1 MARTIVSLACL
12 ATLLVAGV
20 APSFGQ
26 EDKPSA
32 KQQETKLIA
41 VLKSDASRQDKADA
55 CRELAL
61 IGTKD
66 SIAPLADL
74 LGDEK
79 LSHMAR
85 YGLEPNPDP
94 AVDEVLRTALDK
106 LKGRP
111 LVGTIG
117 SIGVRRDV
125 KAVEPLS
132 KLLRNPDSAVVQAAA
147 RALGLIGTATAAKA
161 LEDNL
166 AATPAANRPAHYEGL
181 FRGAEALS
189 TRGQHG
195 EPIAT
200 YQALEIYDRLARV
213 DVPQQVRNGA
223 LRKARLLRQE
233 QGPRL

>member
-1 MARTIVSLACL
+1 MKRTFMSFACL
-12 ATLLVAGV
+12 TALWVAGV

-26 EDKPSA
+26 DDKPSA
-32 KQQETKLIA
+32 KEQETKLIA
-41 VLKSDASRQDKADA
+41 VLKSEAPQKEKSDA

-61 IGTKD
+61 IGTKNAV
-66 SIAPLADL
+66 APLADL

-94 AVDEVLRTALDK
+94 AVDEALRAALEK

-125 KAVEPLS
+125 KAVEALS
-132 KLLRNPDSAVVQAAA
+132 KLLRNTDSTVVQATA
-147 RALGLIGTATAAKA
+147 RALGLIGTAAAAKA

-166 AATPAANRPAHYEGL
+166 SATPAANRRAHYEGL
-181 FRGAEALS
+181 FRSAEAL
-189 TRGQHG
+189 TGRGQRG

-200 YQALEIYDRLARV
+200 YQALEIYERLART
-213 DVPQQVRNGA
+213 DVPQQVRESA
-223 LRKARLLRQE
+223 SRKARVLRQE